1 MDYLARQI
9 LVYLLLAALWG
20 FFIGWL
26 IFKVNYKVK
35 LHKIENIWKINVLS
49 LEQQLEELRSSKT
62 GRGGAGKT
70 LSPKAVTKQK

>member
-9 LVYLLLAALWG
+9 FVYLLIAALWG

-26 IFKVNYKVK
+26 IFKVNFKIK

-49 LEQQLEELRSSKT
+49 LEQQLEELRSSKPAL
-62 GRGGAGKT
+62 GDAGNAAGKKT
-70 LSPKAVTKQK
+70 VTRH